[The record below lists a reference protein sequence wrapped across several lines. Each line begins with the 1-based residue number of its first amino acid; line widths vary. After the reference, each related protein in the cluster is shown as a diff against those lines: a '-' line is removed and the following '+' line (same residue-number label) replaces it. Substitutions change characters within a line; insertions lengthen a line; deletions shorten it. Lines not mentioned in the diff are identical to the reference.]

1 MTDELRPGVLF
12 DVDGTLVDTN
22 YLHTVAWSRALRE
35 AGQWAPMNAIHR
47 LIGMG
52 GDQLV
57 PELLGHDNPKAR
69 AARAGQYRKLFG
81 DIRAL
86 PGAAQLLRA
95 LHARGVAVVLATS
108 SPSEELKVLREVLDA
123 DDAIDGQTTA
133 DDVEDSKPAPEVFL
147 TAMRTFSIDPSWAIA
162 VGDSVW
168 DIQAARAAGIGCVT
182 VETGGFSQHE
192 LGEAGAIRVYRDVK
206 EILDQFFI
214 SPLQL
219 LGADR

>member
-1 MTDELRPGVLF
+1 MAELRPGVLF

-22 YLHTVAWSRALRE
+22 YLHTLAWSRALRDGGE
-35 AGQWAPMNAIHR
+35 WAPMNAIHR

-57 PELLGHDNPKAR
+57 PKLLGHDNETAR
-69 AARAGQYRKLFG
+69 AARARHYRKLIG
-81 DIRAL
+81 DVRAF

-95 LHARGVAVVLATS
+95 LHGRGVGVVLATS
-108 SPSEELKVLREVLDA
+108 SPCDELEVLREVLDA
-123 DDAIDGQTTA
+123 DEAIDGQTTA

-147 TAMRTFSIDPSWAIA
+147 TAMRSFSIDPSRALA

-168 DIQAARAAGIGCVT
+168 DVQAARAAGIGCVT

-192 LGEAGAIRVYRDVK
+192 LGEAGAIRVYRDVQ
-206 EILDQFFI
+206 EILDQFFTG
-214 SPLQL
+214 PLEL
-219 LGADR
+219 LCADR

>member
-1 MTDELRPGVLF
+1 MSDELRPGVLF

-35 AGQWAPMNAIHR
+35 AGEWAPMNAIHR

-69 AARAGQYRKLFG
+69 TARAGQYRKLFG

-108 SPSEELKVLREVLDA
+108 SPSEELRVLREVLDA

-147 TAMRTFSIDPSWAIA
+147 TAMRTFSIDPSRAVA